1 MESPLVRSSRGA
13 LADATMT
20 LGSRRLRFMVAR
32 VDLLMRTKLPRA
44 PEKPSIESYK
54 SALAQSESGMIA

>member
-1 MESPLVRSSRGA
+1 MESPLVRSSKV
-13 LADATMT
+13 LLDDATMT
-20 LGSRRLRFMVAR
+20 SESRRLRFVVAR

-44 PEKPSIESYK
+44 PEKPSNQSYK